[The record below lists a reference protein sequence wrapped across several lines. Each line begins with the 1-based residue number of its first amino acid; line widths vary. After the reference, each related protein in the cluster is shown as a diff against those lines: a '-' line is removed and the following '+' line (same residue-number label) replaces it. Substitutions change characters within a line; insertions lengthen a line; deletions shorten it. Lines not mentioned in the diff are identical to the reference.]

1 MIDIFDD
8 TDIRKTLFVKI
19 DGKYYKRNG
28 SYVTCKINSRKN
40 DDSDGTKGSGTVA
53 FAEGDYNMMRGSE
66 MYLIIAELAA
76 DNNHEDEAL
85 AALNKVREAR
95 GINAYSG
102 TGDVLKTEI
111 QNERRR
117 ELFAEGHRLFDLKRR
132 DLPMDRSNLT
142 LDWSRVGLIPASSDK
157 LEMPI
162 PQDEIDANGALTIA
176 DQNPAYK

>member
-1 MIDIFDD
+1 
-8 TDIRKTLFVKI
+8 
-19 DGKYYKRNG
+19 
-28 SYVTCKINSRKN
+28 
-40 DDSDGTKGSGTVA
+40 
-53 FAEGDYNMMRGSE
+53 MMRGSE

-95 GINAYSG
+95 GISAYSG